1 MTDKPRIMKVHL
13 PRAIWT
19 GVFILAA
26 SIVLSFLWPFQTE
39 RLVPAAQSVVLVLLS
54 FACGYIDSSLG
65 MGYGSTLTPLLLLLG
80 YRPLEVIPAII
91 ASQFAAGG
99 IGAWAHHLIGNVDLN
114 PRNRAFRVASLLAST
129 SVLGTGAGAM
139 VAVYLPALYLQA
151 WVGFLVCAIGIIT
164 ISLSRR
170 NFPFSWKRIVALG
183 VVAAFNKGSTGGGY
197 GPIVMGG
204 QLLAGVSGKN
214 AVGITTLAES
224 LSCIVGVVTYLFA
237 PGEIS
242 WRLTPFLIFGAV
254 AAVPFS
260 TLTVA
265 ALRPHYLKSAIGIL
279 TFTLGLLIL
288 LKTFVF

>member
-1 MTDKPRIMKVHL
+1 MTDNPRINKAHL

-19 GVFILAA
+19 GVFILAV
-26 SIVLSFLWPFQTE
+26 SIILSFLWPFHGE

-54 FACGYIDSSLG
+54 FACGYVDSSLG

-80 YRPLEVIPAII
+80 YRPLEVVPAII

-99 IGAWAHHLIGNVDLN
+99 IGAWAHHLIGNVDLH
-114 PRNRAFRVASLLAST
+114 PRNRAFRVACLLAST
-129 SVLGTGAGAM
+129 SVLGTGIGAM

-151 WVGFLVCAIGIIT
+151 WVGSLVCAIGIIT
-164 ISLSRR
+164 IALNRR
-170 NFPFSWKRIVALG
+170 QSSFSWKRIVVLG
-183 VVAAFNKGSTGGGY
+183 VFAAFNKGSTGGGY

-224 LSCIVGVVTYLFA
+224 LSCIVGVVTFLLA
-237 PGEIS
+237 PGEVG
-242 WRLTPFLIFGAV
+242 WHLAPFLIFGAV
-254 AAVPFS
+254 AAVPLS
-260 TLTVA
+260 TITVA
-265 ALRPHYLKSAIGIL
+265 ALRPTHLKSAIGIL

>member
-1 MTDKPRIMKVHL
+1 MTHMPGVNKAHL

-19 GVFILAA
+19 GVSLLSISIL
-26 SIVLSFLWPFQTE
+26 LSFWWPFQAE
-39 RLVPAAQSVVLVLLS
+39 RLIPMAQSVVLVLLS

-65 MGYGSTLTPLLLLLG
+65 MGYGSTLTPILLLLG
-80 YRPLEVIPAII
+80 YRPLEVVPAII

-99 IGAWAHHLIGNVDLN
+99 IGAWAHHLIGNVDLH
-114 PRNRAFRVASLLAST
+114 PRNRAFRLACLLASA
-129 SVLGTGAGAM
+129 SVLGTGIGAM

-151 WVGFLVCAIGIIT
+151 WVGLLVCFIGIVT
-164 ISLSRR
+164 LALRR
-170 NFPFSWKRIVALG
+170 RQTSFSWKRIIALG
-183 VVAAFNKGSTGGGY
+183 VFAAFNKGSTGGGY

-224 LSCIVGVVTYLFA
+224 LSCIVGVITYLLA

-242 WRLTPFLIFGAV
+242 WRLSPFLILGAV

-260 TLTVA
+260 TITVA
-265 ALRPHYLKSAIGIL
+265 ALRPNHLKSAIGIL

>member
-1 MTDKPRIMKVHL
+1 MASGLEVKKVHV

-19 GVFILAA
+19 GVLLLTVSVVLA
-26 SIVLSFLWPFQTE
+26 FWWPFHAE
-39 RLVPAAQSVVLVLLS
+39 RLVPTAQSVVLVLLS

-80 YRPLEVIPAII
+80 YRPLEVVPAII

-99 IGAWAHHLIGNVDLN
+99 IGAWAHHLIGNVDLH
-114 PRNRAFRVASLLAST
+114 PRNQAFRVACLLAST
-129 SVLGTGAGAM
+129 SVLGTGIGAL

-151 WVGFLVCAIGIIT
+151 WVGLLVCAIGIIT
-164 ISLSRR
+164 LALTHRQSS
-170 NFPFSWKRIVALG
+170 FSWKRIIALG
-183 VVAAFNKGSTGGGY
+183 VFAAFNKGSTGGGY

-224 LSCIVGVVTYLFA
+224 LSCIVGVVTYLLA
-237 PGEIS
+237 PGEVG
-242 WRLTPFLIFGAV
+242 WRLAPFLIAGAV

-265 ALRPHYLKSAIGIL
+265 ALRPQHLRSAIGIL

>member
-1 MTDKPRIMKVHL
+1 MTDLPGLKRAHL

-19 GVFILAA
+19 GVSFL
-26 SIVLSFLWPFQTE
+26 SISIILSFWWPFQTV
-39 RLVPAAQSVVLVLLS
+39 RLVPAAQATVLVVLS

-80 YRPLEVIPAII
+80 YPPLEVVPAII

-99 IGAWAHHLIGNVDLN
+99 IGAWAHHLIGNVDLHPKN
-114 PRNRAFRVASLLAST
+114 QAFRVACLLAST
-129 SVLGTGAGAM
+129 SVLGTGVGAL

-151 WVGFLVCAIGIIT
+151 WVGLLICLIGLIT
-164 ISLSRR
+164 LAFRR
-170 NFPFSWKRIVALG
+170 RQTPFSWKRIIALG
-183 VVAAFNKGSTGGGY
+183 VFAAFNKGSTGGGY

-224 LSCIVGVVTYLFA
+224 LSCIVGVATYLLA
-237 PGEIS
+237 PGEVS
-242 WRLTPFLIFGAV
+242 WRLAPFLIFGAV

-260 TLTVA
+260 TITVA
-265 ALRPHYLKSAIGIL
+265 ALRPNQLKSAIGIL

>member
-1 MTDKPRIMKVHL
+1 VTDKPRVNENHL

-19 GVFILAA
+19 GLFILIA
-26 SIVLSFLWPFQTE
+26 SVALSFWWPFQTA
-39 RLVPAAQSVVLVLLS
+39 RLVPAAQSIVLVMLS

-80 YRPLEVIPAII
+80 YQPLEVIPAII

-99 IGAWAHHLIGNVDLN
+99 IGAWAHHLIGNVDLH
-114 PRNRAFRVASLLAST
+114 PRNRAFRVACLLAST
-129 SVLGTGAGAM
+129 SILGTGGGAL
-139 VAVYLPALYLQA
+139 VAVHLPPIYLQL
-151 WVGFLVCAIGIIT
+151 WVGLLVCGIGVVT
-164 ISLSRR
+164 IAFTGRKSS
-170 NFPFSWKRIVALG
+170 FSWKRILALG
-183 VVAAFNKGSTGGGY
+183 VFAAFNKGSTGGGY

-224 LSCIVGVVTYLFA
+224 LSCIVGVITYLLA
-237 PGEIS
+237 PREIT
-242 WRLTPFLIFGAV
+242 WRLAPFLIFGAV

-260 TLTVA
+260 AITVA
-265 ALRPHYLKSAIGIL
+265 ALRPQHLKTAIGLL